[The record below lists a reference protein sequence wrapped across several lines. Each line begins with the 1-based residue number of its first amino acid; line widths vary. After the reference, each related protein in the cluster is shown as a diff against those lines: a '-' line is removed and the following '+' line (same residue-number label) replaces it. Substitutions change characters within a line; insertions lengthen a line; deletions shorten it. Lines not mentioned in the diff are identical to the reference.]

1 MCVQPLFSRK
11 SGLEAT
17 KKAALTKLT
26 YVFGGVMTVSSQ
38 TLREITGMGFEY
50 AKLQDSALIMVDCQN
65 TYRRGVMQLTHVEPA
80 IVEAQKLLL
89 KARALHIPII
99 HIQHDAG
106 AGTPYDIHG
115 EIGAISDEVAPSN
128 GEAVV
133 VKHYPNAFVQ
143 TPLEAQ
149 LKSLGI
155 EHVVLAGFMTH
166 MCINSTARGAFNA
179 GFKPTVVA
187 SACAT
192 RSLVG
197 PQGKVIDAQTMHDS
211 ALAAIRDLFA
221 VVVDEV
227 DQL

>member
-1 MCVQPLFSRK
+1 
-11 SGLEAT
+11 
-17 KKAALTKLT
+17 
-26 YVFGGVMTVSSQ
+26 MTVASQ
-38 TLREITGMGFEY
+38 TLREVTGMGFKHASLIE
-50 AKLQDSALIMVDCQN
+50 SALVMVDCQN
-65 TYRRGVMQLTHVEPA
+65 TYRQGIMQLTHVEA
-80 IVEAQKLLL
+80 ALQQAQKLLTQ
-89 KARALHIPII
+89 ARQLGIPVI

-106 AGTPYDIHG
+106 PGTPYDIRA
-115 EIGAISDEVAPSN
+115 EIGAIAEEVAPQN

-133 VKHYPNAFVQ
+133 VKQYPNAFWH

-149 LKSLGI
+149 LKSLNI

-166 MCINSTARGAFNA
+166 MCINSTARGAFNL

-197 PQGKVIDAQTMHDS
+197 PQGKVMDAQTMHDS

-221 VVVDEV
+221 VVVDDV
-227 DQL
+227 AQL